1 MGKTLSKEQ
10 LCDYKET
17 VKGKFDEKEIKDMYK
32 LFHRA
37 APTGRMDKK
46 QFRKYIED
54 LQIFKKSAPDEQY
67 DQLFRGYD
75 RDHDGIITF
84 KEYLQYHLGIVFS
97 TEELFDIVFAMY
109 DQDGNGTITRQELV
123 EVVTNS
129 TKWMG
134 ECDTDSREVQDLIHA
149 EVDKIVAFC
158 DQNKDGQISKEELI
172 AAAQKHPEILEK
184 LKNLA

>member
-1 MGKTLSKEQ
+1 MSKDELSS
-10 LCDYKET
+10 YKDL

-37 APTGRMDKK
+37 APSGQMGPRE
-46 QFRKYIED
+46 FRKYIEE

-67 DQLFRGYD
+67 AQLFRGYD
-75 RDHDGIITF
+75 RDRNNSITF

-109 DQDGNGTITRQELV
+109 DKDNDGYITRQELV

-129 TKWMG
+129 TRWMG
-134 ECDTDSREVQDLIHA
+134 DCDVESREVQDLINA

-158 DQNKDGQISKEELI
+158 DQNKDGQISKDELI
-172 AAAQKHPEILEK
+172 AAATRHPEILEK